1 MKAVKR
7 LKVESYEGK
16 TPALGDG
23 QVRVL
28 PDVLGIETLK
38 GRSPAYPTLNP
49 VFLFSFLARSTPAYE
64 ALRKF
69 CTLKL
74 EVAKYII

>member
-49 VFLFSFLARSTPAYE
+49 VFFFFGSLGGVRQLMKHFESF
-64 ALRKF
+64 AL
-69 CTLKL
+69 
-74 EVAKYII
+74 